1 MQLLKTQQELIA
13 LDLGM
18 QAIALRGMQV
28 QADEAIERIAE
39 LEARLAAVAAPAE
52 ESLASASHL
61 QSFTNN
67 G

>member
-28 QADEAIERIAE
+28 QADEANERIAE

-52 ESLASASHL
+52 ESLASASRL